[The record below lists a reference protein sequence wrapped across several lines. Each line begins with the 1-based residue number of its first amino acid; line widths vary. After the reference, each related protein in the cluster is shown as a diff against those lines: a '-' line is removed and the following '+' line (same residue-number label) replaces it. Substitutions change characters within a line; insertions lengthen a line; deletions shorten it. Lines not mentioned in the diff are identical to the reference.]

1 MISLYYAEPGSIS
14 IRELYDRAD
23 THARAV
29 FDDSNKDLRSYLSF
43 FCRVMTDVGI
53 AEFGADPEN
62 LTFSKNEHGKEY
74 INNRNI
80 FFNVSHTSGLVCSA
94 VSDSEVGV
102 DCETLR
108 EIDWQALSERYF
120 TRRECEAI
128 NASPEP
134 VCEFFRIWTKKESY
148 VKYTGE
154 GFSRPLP
161 SFDSSELDAIQAT
174 FRIGNTFVTV
184 TGDVSHIRFIKE
196 GKNK

>member
-23 THARAV
+23 THTRAI
-29 FDDSNKDLRSYLSF
+29 FDDSNKDLPSYLSF

-53 AEFGADPEN
+53 AEFGADPED
-62 LTFSKNEHGKEY
+62 LTFSKNDHGKEY
-74 INNRNI
+74 INDKNI
-80 FFNVSHTSGLVCSA
+80 YFNVSHTSGLVCSA

-120 TRRECEAI
+120 TEAERAVI
-128 NASPEP
+128 NGSPEP
-134 VCEFFRIWTKKESY
+134 ECEFFRIWTKKESY

-154 GFSRPLP
+154 GLSRPLQAGTERLTV
-161 SFDSSELDAIQAT
+161 DEQAT